1 MRLERSDD
9 PVRSQWRASTLAPR
23 KLSIIQRF
31 GFESKIL
38 LLENQTFLI
47 FLQNSVI
54 YTAWEILFCNYID
67 LKLNIKSEFFLFN
80 RESASLASTEIEA
93 VPPSFIQHL
102 SPAKE
107 AMEGSRVRLDCIL
120 VGHPEPEVIWYKND
134 KPVKESKDIQL
145 LFEGDRCTLCIRE
158 AYLEDSGTY
167 RIVANNI
174 HGQAESLCKLHV
186 ERK

>member
-1 MRLERSDD
+1 MNIFDSFSYFEK
-9 PVRSQWRASTLAPR
+9 STEGCLFPG
-23 KLSIIQRF
+23 F
-31 GFESKIL
+31 GFDCVVIKFQIVVEV
-38 LLENQTFLI
+38 LI
-47 FLQNSVI
+47 TIFIVICNS
-54 YTAWEILFCNYID
+54 
-67 LKLNIKSEFFLFN
+67 
-80 RESASLASTEIEA
+80 ESASLASTEIEA
-93 VPPSFIQHL
+93 VPPNFIQHL

-107 AMEGSRVRLDCIL
+107 VMEGSRVRLDCIL

-167 RIVANNI
+167 RIVANNV

-186 ERK
+186 ERECLSAIVYCIPGCFDSNHPLCQLRI

>member
-1 MRLERSDD
+1 MNIFDSFSYFEK
-9 PVRSQWRASTLAPR
+9 STEGCLFQGF
-23 KLSIIQRF
+23 SFDCVVIRF
-31 GFESKIL
+31 QIVVEV
-38 LLENQTFLI
+38 LI
-47 FLQNSVI
+47 TIFNVICNS
-54 YTAWEILFCNYID
+54 
-67 LKLNIKSEFFLFN
+67 
-80 RESASLASTEIEA
+80 ESASLASTEIEA
-93 VPPSFIQHL
+93 VPPNFIQHL

-107 AMEGSRVRLDCIL
+107 VMEGSRVRLDCIL

-167 RIVANNI
+167 RIVANNV

-186 ERK
+186 ERECLSAIVHCIPGCFNSNHPLCQLRI